1 MLSGTPLGDSL
12 ALLATRRYGTF
23 WAASL
28 LSNIG
33 TWAQLVAQPWLLL
46 SLGASSTLLGLDT
59 FAMSAPAWL
68 LMLPGGILADR
79 RDRRWIIGGFQ
90 SVQMLCP
97 VAIIVLLATGGL
109 RPWIVIALSLVIGR
123 LSVSGAVTCTA
134 IADSEALH
142 ELSDSVALN
151 LLRIAQVA
159 TLRARAARETSR
171 ITVRLR
177 RLSCG
182 GARLS
187 ITADSQWIAADPH
200 SPPESSWEALR
211 YYARRI
217 GAEVVAREAGP
228 AAHRLEV
235 VRRAVRKGEP

>member
-1 MLSGTPLGDSL
+1 MICGRAIYSGDLDFARAQARDQRALSHRLHEEVANHLAGT
-12 ALLATRRYGTF
+12 ALLVQSMTNRTPETSGALRTDLTEVRR
-23 WAASL
+23 
-28 LSNIG
+28 
-33 TWAQLVAQPWLLL
+33 QLHAVLAESRALACDNFDYLVETHGVAQ
-46 SLGASSTLLGLDT
+46 
-59 FAMSAPAWL
+59 
-68 LMLPGGILADR
+68 
-79 RDRRWIIGGFQ
+79 
-90 SVQMLCP
+90 
-97 VAIIVLLATGGL
+97 
-109 RPWIVIALSLVIGR
+109 ALSLVIGR